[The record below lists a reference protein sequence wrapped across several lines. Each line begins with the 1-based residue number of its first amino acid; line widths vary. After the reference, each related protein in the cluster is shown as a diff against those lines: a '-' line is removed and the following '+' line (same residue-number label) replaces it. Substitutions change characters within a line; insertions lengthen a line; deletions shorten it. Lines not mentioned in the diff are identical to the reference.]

1 MDKKMEITE
10 ALRNVF
16 DPEIPINI
24 VDLGL
29 IYELKYDEE
38 TKKVHIKMTL
48 TAPGCPVGDFILR
61 DVEMVVKE
69 IEGVED
75 VEIELTYDPP
85 WSPDMMSEGA
95 KKELGYE

>member
-10 ALRNVF
+10 ALKNVF

-29 IYELKYDEE
+29 IYELKYDEQA
-38 TKKVHIKMTL
+38 KKVYIKMTL
-48 TAPGCPVGDFILR
+48 TAPGCPMGDFILR
-61 DVEMVVKE
+61 DVETVVKE
-69 IEGVED
+69 VEGVED
-75 VEIELTYDPP
+75 VEIELSYDPP